1 MFRFILLLLILLFL
15 SPFAIAISPQEE
27 QLFHTD
33 NQARTGIIEGTLFIQ
48 DEGGK
53 KTFLSNH
60 RVILVVFYQGE
71 RILMLDKTTDTKGF
85 FKFGNIF
92 QDPDYSYAV
101 ASMLDDS
108 LYVISDIG
116 LEQGE
121 ESKNVDLWVG
131 FGSPYF
137 MVDVSNLETPKAS
150 SMQQGSMGLADSQ
163 KAEYSVSARWAKSY
177 QQMALVLSAVVLVLV
192 ILFAFSKTK
201 IKS

>member
-53 KTFLSNH
+53 KTFLSNS

-71 RILMLDKTTDTKGF
+71 RILMLDKTTDAKGF

-92 QDPDYSYAV
+92 QDPNYAYALV
-101 ASMLDDS
+101 SMLDNS
-108 LYVISDIG
+108 LYVIPDLGLARGEDKKVVEFWIG
-116 LEQGE
+116 A
-121 ESKNVDLWVG
+121 
-131 FGSPYF
+131 GSSYF
-137 MVDVSNLETPKAS
+137 MANISDMEDSLESP
-150 SMQQGSMGLADSQ
+150 MQQGSMGLAESQ
-163 KAEYSVSARWAKSY
+163 KAQYSVSTRWAKTY
-177 QQMALVLSAVVLVLV
+177 QQMAMVLSAIVLVLV
-192 ILFAFSKTK
+192 ILFSFSKTK
-201 IKS
+201 N